1 MTGEI
6 DFSTA
11 KGGHAGGLSRSSK
24 SADPEYFN
32 GQLSGTCSRYR
43 GISITASVSCAL
55 IKTLTR
61 YILQMK
67 LDTDRKRMHC
77 IRSGVTEGSTERWGL
92 NHEGSGIKGGSSRD

>member
-11 KGGHAGGLSRSSK
+11 KGGHAGRAGGVLSRSSK

-32 GQLSGTCSRYR
+32 GQLSGRAVDT
-43 GISITASVSCAL
+43 GEISITAPVSCAL
-55 IKTLTR
+55 IKMLTR

-67 LDTDRKRMHC
+67 LDTDRKRMHR
-77 IRSGVTEGSTERWGL
+77 IRNGVTEGSTERWEFESWG
-92 NHEGSGIKGGSSRD
+92 DQV